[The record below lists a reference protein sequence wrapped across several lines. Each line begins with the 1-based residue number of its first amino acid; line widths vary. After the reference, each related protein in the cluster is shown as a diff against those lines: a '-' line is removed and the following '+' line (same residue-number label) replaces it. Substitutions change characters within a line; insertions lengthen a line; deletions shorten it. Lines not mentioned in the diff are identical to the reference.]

1 MVIINFIKDCID
13 YLNQHSNLVIAV
25 ATCFTVY
32 ITRQIMNV
40 NTNQNRIAEQKRK
53 DDLFNTRCDCYQRIV
68 KFINSLISSSDSP
81 LYLNFN
87 DPTIRSRYEYLI
99 YPATVKSFK
108 IEVEWLFDEELA
120 IWLEEKLMNGYFSK
134 YEHLNDFWFPTEE
147 FTKKFDKYLKLK

>member
-1 MVIINFIKDCID
+1 M
-13 YLNQHSNLVIAV
+13 YLCNVES
-25 ATCFTVY
+25 
-32 ITRQIMNV
+32 NV